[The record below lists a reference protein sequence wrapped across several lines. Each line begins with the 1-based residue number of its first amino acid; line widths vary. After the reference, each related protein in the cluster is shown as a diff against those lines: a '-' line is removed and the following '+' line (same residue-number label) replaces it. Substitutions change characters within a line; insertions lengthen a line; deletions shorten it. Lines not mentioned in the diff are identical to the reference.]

1 MKTLLALAA
10 LTIAFSITA
19 RAAAEYETDLNKAVA
34 AASEQKKMMFVIYG
48 REACGNC
55 QATKQMIK
63 SKQIKVSDSKFVL
76 VDLNCDDKAVSAE
89 FRKRFSAETFGNTLP
104 FVVVAD
110 SSGNA
115 LASSGGYKSPDDWE
129 KILKTAQRKAGGT
142 AAGGATGAAKSDW
155 PFNTKPAGASTPA
168 PR

>member
-1 MKTLLALAA
+1 MKALLALAA
-10 LTIAFSITA
+10 FTLALSVPV
-19 RAAAEYETDLNKAVA
+19 RAAAEYETNLNKAVA
-34 AASEQKKMMFVIYG
+34 TASEQKKMMFVIYG

-63 SKQIKVSDSKFVL
+63 SKQIKVPESKFVL

-89 FRKRFSAETFGNTLP
+89 FRKRYSGETFGNTLP

-115 LASSGGYKSPDDWE
+115 LASSGGYKSADDWE

-142 AAGGATGAAKSDW
+142 TAGGAAGAGKEGW
-155 PFNTKPAGASTPA
+155 PFSAKPAGTSTPA